1 MNTASTRLT
10 CAVLLASACA
20 AVAAQAEPEPG
31 SALQLVPPDA
41 QVLHCGVSKG
51 VLYVTYVREQRAAIT
66 PAFHT
71 PAIRKAC
78 AQAGYALAA
87 GPPTRVAAP
96 IVAPRIGAAPAA
108 PPGGGAR
115 ASPTRQPSFVAQ
127 ASGSVISIDG
137 RNDADVSYHCVFNFA
152 WTSDDQPGGSRGET
166 TQATLP
172 ARQSQRVVTITGP
185 HSNMRF
191 VGQPRW
197 NCTPGG

>member
-1 MNTASTRLT
+1 MSPAYLLLYRV
-10 CAVLLASACA
+10 ALLAAASAA
-20 AVAAQAEPEPG
+20 AAQSEPEPG
-31 SALQLVPPDA
+31 PALQFVPADA
-41 QVLHCGVSKG
+41 QVLHCGVAKG
-51 VLYVTYVREQRAAIT
+51 VLYVTYLREQRAAIA

-108 PPGGGAR
+108 PQGGVAR
-115 ASPTRQPSFVAQ
+115 TPATLQPSFVAQ

-152 WTSDDQPGGSRGET
+152 WTSDDEPGGSRGVT

-172 ARQSQRVVTITGP
+172 ARQSQRVVSISGP
-185 HSNMRF
+185 YRNVRF

-197 NCTPGG
+197 NCRPGG

>member
-1 MNTASTRLT
+1 MRNASIPSCLG
-10 CAVLLASACA
+10 ALLASAGA
-20 AVAAQAEPEPG
+20 AVAEPTAG
-31 SALQLVPPDA
+31 ALELMPPQA

-51 VLYVTYVREQRAAIT
+51 VLYVTYVREQRAAIA

-78 AQAGYALAA
+78 AMAGHPLAA
-87 GPPTRVAAP
+87 GPPTRVATP

-108 PPGGGAR
+108 APGGVAR
-115 ASPTRQPSFVAQ
+115 APSTLQPSFVAQ

-137 RNDADVSYHCVFNFA
+137 RNDADLSYHCVFNFA
-152 WTSDDQPGGSRGET
+152 WTSDDQAGGSRGMT

-172 ARQSQRVVTITGP
+172 ARQSQRVVTLSGP
-185 HSNMRF
+185 HTNMRF

-197 NCTPGG
+197 NCTPGS

>member
-1 MNTASTRLT
+1 MNP
-10 CAVLLASACA
+10 AVLSLNLAALLAA
-20 AVAAQAEPEPG
+20 AVVAAAQTEPEPG
-31 SALQLVPPDA
+31 PALQLVPDGA

-51 VLYVTYVREQRAAIT
+51 VLYVTYVREQRAAIA

-108 PPGGGAR
+108 APGGVAR
-115 ASPTRQPSFVAQ
+115 APSTLQPSFVAQ

-137 RNDADVSYHCVFNFA
+137 RNDADVSFHCVFNFA
-152 WTSDDQPGGSRGET
+152 WTSDDQAGGSRGVT

-172 ARQSQRVVTITGP
+172 ARQSQRVVTISGP
-185 HSNMRF
+185 HNNMRF

>member
-1 MNTASTRLT
+1 MKPVCLPLCRSLLLTA
-10 CAVLLASACA
+10 AGA
-20 AVAAQAEPEPG
+20 AAAQAEPEPG
-31 SALQLVPPDA
+31 AALQLAPPDA

-51 VLYVTYVREQRAAIT
+51 VLYVTFVREQRAAIA
-66 PAFHT
+66 PAFAT
-71 PAIRKAC
+71 AAIRKVC

-87 GPPTRVAAP
+87 GPPTRVATP
-96 IVAPRIGAAPAA
+96 IVAPRIGAAPAE
-108 PPGGGAR
+108 PLVGGAR
-115 ASPTRQPSFVAQ
+115 APSSLQPSFVAQ
-127 ASGSVISIDG
+127 ANGRVISIDG

-152 WTSDDQPGGSRGET
+152 WTSDDQAGGARGVT

-172 ARQSQRVVTITGP
+172 ARQSQRVVTLSGP

>member
-1 MNTASTRLT
+1 MKPVYLSLCRSL
-10 CAVLLASACA
+10 LLAA
-20 AVAAQAEPEPG
+20 AGAAAAQAEPEPG
-31 SALQLVPPDA
+31 PALQLVPPDA

-51 VLYVTYVREQRAAIT
+51 VLHVTFVREQRAAIA

-96 IVAPRIGAAPAA
+96 IVAPRIGAALAA
-108 PPGGGAR
+108 PRVGGAR
-115 ASPTRQPSFVAQ
+115 APLALQPSVVAQ
-127 ASGSVISIDG
+127 ASGGVISIDG
-137 RNDADVSYHCVFNFA
+137 RNDADVSYHCVVNFA
-152 WTSDDQPGGSRGET
+152 WTSDDQAGGARGVT

-172 ARQSQRVVTITGP
+172 ARQSQRVVTLSGP

>member
-1 MNTASTRLT
+1 MNTASTRLS
-10 CAVLLASACA
+10 CAVLLAIACA
-20 AVAAQAEPEPG
+20 AAAAQPEPDAG
-31 SALQLVPPDA
+31 AALQLLPAGA

-51 VLYVTYVREQRAAIT
+51 ILYVTYLREQRAAIA

-87 GPPTRVAAP
+87 GPPARVAAP

-108 PPGGGAR
+108 PSGGGGR
-115 ASPTRQPSFVAQ
+115 APSMSQPSFVAQ

-152 WTSDDQPGGSRGET
+152 WTSDDQAGGSRGVT

-172 ARQSQRVVTITGP
+172 ARQSQRVVFISGP
-185 HSNMRF
+185 YSNVRF

>member
-1 MNTASTRLT
+1 MNPVYPTLCRAL
-10 CAVLLASACA
+10 LLATGSAA
-20 AVAAQAEPEPG
+20 AAQADLEPG

-51 VLYVTYVREQRAAIT
+51 VLYVSYVRDQLAAIA

-78 AQAGYALAA
+78 AQAGHALAA

-108 PPGGGAR
+108 RPPGAVP
-115 ASPTRQPSFVAQ
+115 SQPSFVAQ

-137 RNDADVSYHCVFNFA
+137 RNDADVSYHCVFNFSWA
-152 WTSDDQPGGSRGET
+152 SDDPAGGSRGET
-166 TQATLP
+166 VQATLP
-172 ARQSQRVVTITGP
+172 ARQSQRVVSISGP
-185 HSNMRF
+185 YGNLRF
-191 VGQPRW
+191 LGQPRW

>member
-1 MNTASTRLT
+1 MNPHRLSL
-10 CAVLLASACA
+10 CCFMLLATAGA
-20 AVAAQAEPEPG
+20 AAAQAAEPEPG
-31 SALQLVPPDA
+31 PALQLVPPDA
-41 QVLHCGVSKG
+41 QVLHCGVSQG
-51 VLYVTYVREQRAAIT
+51 VLYVTFVREQRAAIA

-87 GPPTRVAAP
+87 GPPTRVATP

-108 PPGGGAR
+108 PLVGGAR
-115 ASPTRQPSFVAQ
+115 APSTQQPSFVAQ

-152 WTSDDQPGGSRGET
+152 WTSDDQAGGSRGVT

-172 ARQSQRVVTITGP
+172 ARQSQRVVTLSGP

>member
-1 MNTASTRLT
+1 MNPVRLSV
-10 CAVLLASACA
+10 CRALLLATAGA
-20 AVAAQAEPEPG
+20 AAAPAEPEPG
-31 SALQLVPPDA
+31 SALQLVPTGA

-51 VLYVTYVREQRAAIT
+51 VLYVTYVREQRVAIA

-87 GPPTRVAAP
+87 GPPTRVATP

-108 PPGGGAR
+108 PLVGAR
-115 ASPTRQPSFVAQ
+115 APSTLQPSFVAQ
-127 ASGSVISIDG
+127 AGGSVISIDG

-152 WTSDDQPGGSRGET
+152 WTSDDQAGGSRGVT

-172 ARQSQRVVTITGP
+172 ARQSQRVVTLSGP

>member
-1 MNTASTRLT
+1 MNPVYPTLCRAL
-10 CAVLLASACA
+10 LLATGSAA
-20 AVAAQAEPEPG
+20 AAQADLEPG

-51 VLYVTYVREQRAAIT
+51 VLYVSYVRDQRAAIA

-71 PAIRKAC
+71 PAIRKTC
-78 AQAGYALAA
+78 AQAGHALAA
-87 GPPTRVAAP
+87 GPPVRVAAP

-108 PPGGGAR
+108 RPPGAVP
-115 ASPTRQPSFVAQ
+115 SQPGFVAQ

-137 RNDADVSYHCVFNFA
+137 RNDADVSYHCVFNFS
-152 WTSDDQPGGSRGET
+152 WTSDDPATGSRGET
-166 TQATLP
+166 VQATLP
-172 ARQSQRVVTITGP
+172 ARQSQRVVSISGP
-185 HSNMRF
+185 YGNLRF